1 MSEAAPAFHRGERV
15 RVIDLDVAGTV
26 VEVIGEQDL
35 VIVDLYD
42 SPDRLTV
49 TPSGLEHLD

>member
-42 SPDRLTV
+42 DVDRITV
-49 TPSGLEHLD
+49 APAGVEHLD